1 MVYGEHMNI
10 HIREISKDDCHAIWE
25 IENACFSDPWSEDAF
40 VKELS
45 NPICSILAAFD
56 GEIMAGFINVW
67 FVAGELT
74 INNIAV
80 REEYRRRGIAEALI
94 NTAIERYP
102 NTEQVLLEVRESN
115 HAAQELYKKLDFTHT
130 GTRKNYYT
138 NPQEDALLM
147 TKTIGGKNER
157 IHI

>member
-1 MVYGEHMNI
+1 MVYGEYMNI
-10 HIREISKDDCHAIWE
+10 HIREISKDDCHAVWE
-25 IENACFSDPWSEDAF
+25 IEKACFSDPWSEDAF
-40 VKELS
+40 FKELC

-56 GEIMAGFINVW
+56 GEITAGFINVW

-80 REEYRRRGIAEALI
+80 REEYRRHGIAKKLI
-94 NTAIERYP
+94 NAAIERYP
-102 NTEQVLLEVRESN
+102 DTEQVLLEVRESN
-115 HAAQELYKKLDFTHT
+115 HAAQELYKKLDFTYT

-147 TKTIGGKNER
+147 TKTIGGKK
-157 IHI
+157 